1 MHAISQHVFRKEISA
16 TEARRARA
24 DLEGDLG
31 IGLWL
36 KVDMPESVWAT
47 CADLAR
53 RYGPIL
59 GVRTL
64 DSLHVAAA
72 LELRG
77 KSFWTFDERQAKLA
91 QAVGLQTS

>member
-1 MHAISQHVFRKEISA
+1 M
-16 TEARRARA
+16 EARRTRA

-36 KVDMPESVWAT
+36 KADLPEPVWAT

-53 RYGPIL
+53 RHGPIL
-59 GVRTL
+59 GVRAL

-72 LELRG
+72 LELRSR
-77 KSFWTFDERQAKLA
+77 SFWTFDDRQARLA